1 LTIRLAVLCGEAC
14 RPGAWPYIVPVVQP
28 APHEPEDWRLQAEL
42 DVADAHGALH
52 SLLGRLRGSGTDV
65 VKEIE
70 GEAPHDVVITHDGQ
84 QVFAYAADEATLGAA
99 RAAIEAVLA
108 REGITAEVRVARWDD
123 ELDQWLQTD
132 PPLSA
137 PQQARAEAAKR
148 DGEAIETR
156 TLVASSGRLIRAEFE
171 QTMSAWADRLGLECT
186 IIEHPHLLSTQIA
199 FTVTG
204 PRRRVDEF
212 ARGLT
217 AEEWSTIRTETG
229 VMTSPL

>member
-1 LTIRLAVLCGEAC
+1 MQSDAD
-14 RPGAWPYIVPVVQP
+14 
-28 APHEPEDWRLQAEL
+28 EPEDWRLQAEL
-42 DVADAHGALH
+42 DIADAHGALH
-52 SLLGRLRGSGTDV
+52 ALVGRLRGSDTDV

-70 GEAPHDVVITHDGQ
+70 GAVPHDVVITHDGK
-84 QVFAYAADEATLGAA
+84 QVFAYAADEATLSSA
-99 RAAIEAVLA
+99 RGAIEAVLA
-108 REGITAEVRVARWDD
+108 REGIAARVRVARWDD
-123 ELDQWLQTD
+123 GLDQWLQTD
-132 PPLSA
+132 PPLGI
-137 PQQARAEAAKR
+137 QEQAQAEAVKR

-171 QTMSAWADRLGLECT
+171 QTMGAWADRLGLDCK

-204 PRRRVDEF
+204 PRRRLDEF